1 MERIILQAH
10 KSLIKRNKTVA
21 VAESCT
27 GGLASTLLTRLSGS
41 SKFFILGIVAYSNT
55 AKINLLK
62 IPAEIIKKN
71 GSVSRDTAIQMAQRV
86 RKLAKADFAV
96 GITGIAGPAGGSL
109 EKPVGTVFIAVAV
122 KNKINVKKFCFRG
135 SREKIRKNAALQ
147 ALKLLTCALSS
158 P

>member
-1 MERIILQAH
+1 MEHIILQAH

-96 GITGIAGPAGGSL
+96 GITGIAGPTGGRP